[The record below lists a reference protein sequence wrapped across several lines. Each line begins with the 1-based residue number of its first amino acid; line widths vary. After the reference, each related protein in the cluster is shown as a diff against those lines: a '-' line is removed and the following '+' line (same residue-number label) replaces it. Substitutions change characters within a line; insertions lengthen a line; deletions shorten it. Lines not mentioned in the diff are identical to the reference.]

1 MSRESSEESS
11 GGERNP
17 YAIVARWGDELLDDG
32 FTVLPNL
39 IMKHYAKLG
48 VSPSEM
54 MLVAHIVQYQWTEK
68 NPYPSLQGIA
78 ERMGLSR
85 RQVNNYI
92 KSLKDKGYLEVRERY
107 TPGRGQQT
115 SEYDF
120 SGLRLAVLHLV
131 KGGSGT
137 PLKNS
142 SRGA

>member
-1 MSRESSEESS
+1 MSSESYEES
-11 GGERNP
+11 GGSERTP

-32 FTVLPNL
+32 FTVIPNL

-48 VSPSEM
+48 ISPSEM

-68 NPYPSLQGIA
+68 NPYPSLKGIA

-107 TPGRGQQT
+107 TP
-115 SEYDF
+115 
-120 SGLRLAVLHLV
+120 
-131 KGGSGT
+131 
-137 PLKNS
+137 
-142 SRGA
+142 